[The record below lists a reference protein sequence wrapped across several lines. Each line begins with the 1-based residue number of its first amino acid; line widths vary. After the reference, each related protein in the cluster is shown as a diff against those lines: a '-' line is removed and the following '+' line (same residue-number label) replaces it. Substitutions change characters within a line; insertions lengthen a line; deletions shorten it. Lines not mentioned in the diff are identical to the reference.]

1 MGAFTDN
8 KELNARLPYMF
19 GPRDQDQC
27 LRGLCLRARE
37 AEIGRRADQ
46 PLQRS
51 NLMWKAVLVLFMTS
65 NTQPISMMVGQFPQT
80 FMKKSQCQEFVA
92 KASNDISG
100 TVEVITKNTK
110 LGVHVFHHEI
120 SCLEDTGGQP
130 V

>member
-1 MGAFTDN
+1 
-8 KELNARLPYMF
+8 
-19 GPRDQDQC
+19 
-27 LRGLCLRARE
+27 
-37 AEIGRRADQ
+37 
-46 PLQRS
+46 
-51 NLMWKAVLVLFMTS
+51 
-65 NTQPISMMVGQFPQT
+65 MMVGQFPQT

-92 KASNDISG
+92 KASSDISG